1 MKLLTTYL
9 DEMRCFLFPRKPC
22 YYWGMSLLQKKCK
35 PCEDKNMK
43 PLDKESAE
51 ELLREVSEWDMAKD
65 GKKIS
70 REFKFRDFLGS
81 MGFIDKVADIAEIEG
96 HHPDIHIYYDKVVL
110 DLSTHSI
117 GGLSENDFI
126 VAAKINAIWR

>member
-1 MKLLTTYL
+1 
-9 DEMRCFLFPRKPC
+9 
-22 YYWGMSLLQKKCK
+22 
-35 PCEDKNMK
+35 MK
-43 PLDKESAE
+43 PLDKDKAE
-51 ELLREVSEWDMAKD
+51 ELLSEVSEWDMAKD

-70 REFKFRDFLGS
+70 REFRFRDFLGS

-96 HHPDIHIYYDKVVL
+96 HHPDIHVYYDKVVL

>member
-1 MKLLTTYL
+1 
-9 DEMRCFLFPRKPC
+9 
-22 YYWGMSLLQKKCK
+22 MSLLQKKCK

-43 PLDKESAE
+43 PLGKESAE

>member
-1 MKLLTTYL
+1 
-9 DEMRCFLFPRKPC
+9 
-22 YYWGMSLLQKKCK
+22 
-35 PCEDKNMK
+35 MK

>member
-1 MKLLTTYL
+1 
-9 DEMRCFLFPRKPC
+9 
-22 YYWGMSLLQKKCK
+22 
-35 PCEDKNMK
+35 MK
-43 PLDKESAE
+43 PLNKERAE
-51 ELLREVSEWDMAKD
+51 ELLSEVSEWDMAKD

-110 DLSTHSI
+110 DLTTHSI

>member
-1 MKLLTTYL
+1 
-9 DEMRCFLFPRKPC
+9 
-22 YYWGMSLLQKKCK
+22 
-35 PCEDKNMK
+35 MK
-43 PLDKESAE
+43 PLDKERAE
-51 ELLREVSEWDMAKD
+51 ELLSEVSEWDMAKD

-110 DLSTHSI
+110 DLTTHSI

>member
-1 MKLLTTYL
+1 MTNI
-9 DEMRCFLFPRKPC
+9 
-22 YYWGMSLLQKKCK
+22 QKKCK

-70 REFKFRDFLGS
+70 REFKCRDFLGS

>member
-1 MKLLTTYL
+1 
-9 DEMRCFLFPRKPC
+9 
-22 YYWGMSLLQKKCK
+22 
-35 PCEDKNMK
+35 MK
-43 PLDKESAE
+43 PLDKDKAE
-51 ELLREVSEWDMAKD
+51 ELLSEVSEWDMAKD

>member
-1 MKLLTTYL
+1 
-9 DEMRCFLFPRKPC
+9 
-22 YYWGMSLLQKKCK
+22 
-35 PCEDKNMK
+35 MK

-51 ELLREVSEWDMAKD
+51 ELLSEVSEWDMAKD

-96 HHPDIHIYYDKVVL
+96 HHPDIHVYYDKVVL